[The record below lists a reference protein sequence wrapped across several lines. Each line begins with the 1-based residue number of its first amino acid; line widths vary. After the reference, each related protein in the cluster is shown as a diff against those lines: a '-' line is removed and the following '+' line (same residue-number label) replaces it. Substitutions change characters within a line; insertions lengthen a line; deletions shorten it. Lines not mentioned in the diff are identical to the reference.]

1 MLIYL
6 TMIEAEEDRH
16 RFLSLYR
23 RYKKLML
30 YIAHDIL
37 HDPHDAEDAVH
48 EAFLRL
54 AEMIEKI
61 HEIDC
66 PETRSLIVMITKSK
80 AIDLYRKKKRRA
92 GTVPQAEGVERGDGV
107 ARAIAALPRR
117 ERDVLLLKYDQGY
130 GNSEIGKL
138 LGLRPDHISQIAHR
152 AKEHL
157 RKNLEEMGVE
167 V

>member
-66 PETRSLIVMITKSK
+66 PET
-80 AIDLYRKKKRRA
+80 
-92 GTVPQAEGVERGDGV
+92 GTV
-107 ARAIAALPRR
+107 IF
-117 ERDVLLLKYDQGY
+117 
-130 GNSEIGKL
+130 I
-138 LGLRPDHISQIAHR
+138 
-152 AKEHL
+152 
-157 RKNLEEMGVE
+157 
-167 V
+167 

>member
-92 GTVPQAEGVERGDGV
+92 GTVPLEDWTAAAPPQA
-107 ARAIAALPRR
+107 API
-117 ERDVLLLKYDQGY
+117 
-130 GNSEIGKL
+130 I
-138 LGLRPDHISQIAHR
+138 
-152 AKEHL
+152 
-157 RKNLEEMGVE
+157 
-167 V
+167 

>member
-1 MLIYL
+1 MGFIN
-6 TMIEAEEDRH
+6 
-16 RFLSLYR
+16 
-23 RYKKLML
+23 
-30 YIAHDIL
+30 
-37 HDPHDAEDAVH
+37 
-48 EAFLRL
+48 
-54 AEMIEKI
+54 
-61 HEIDC
+61 
-66 PETRSLIVMITKSK
+66 TRADNELL
-80 AIDLYRKKKRRA
+80 D
-92 GTVPQAEGVERGDGV
+92 QNFDGV

>member
-54 AEMIEKI
+54 AEMIEG
-61 HEIDC
+61 
-66 PETRSLIVMITKSK
+66 
-80 AIDLYRKKKRRA
+80 RRRTTPGRGCGA
-92 GTVPQAEGVERGDGV
+92 GGRGGPGHCGP
-107 ARAIAALPRR
+107 APA
-117 ERDVLLLKYDQGY
+117 
-130 GNSEIGKL
+130 
-138 LGLRPDHISQIAHR
+138 
-152 AKEHL
+152 
-157 RKNLEEMGVE
+157 
-167 V
+167 

>member
-92 GTVPQAEGVERGDGV
+92 GTVPRRTTPGRGCG
-107 ARAIAALPRR
+107 AGGRGGPGHCGPAPA
-117 ERDVLLLKYDQGY
+117 
-130 GNSEIGKL
+130 
-138 LGLRPDHISQIAHR
+138 
-152 AKEHL
+152 
-157 RKNLEEMGVE
+157 
-167 V
+167 

>member
-66 PETRSLIVMITKSK
+66 PPHRPRPRVWSG
-80 AIDLYRKKKRRA
+80 
-92 GTVPQAEGVERGDGV
+92 GTGWPG
-107 ARAIAALPRR
+107 P
-117 ERDVLLLKYDQGY
+117 
-130 GNSEIGKL
+130 
-138 LGLRPDHISQIAHR
+138 LRPCP
-152 AKEHL
+152 
-157 RKNLEEMGVE
+157 GVNGMCCC
-167 V
+167 